1 MIQKG
6 DVVFFNNTIDDAENQ
21 FLIASFPKV
30 KFEIGKRYTV
40 VGVGS
45 YSNINGNDRTHI
57 LVEGSNQFIWE
68 KFFVKANTFAE
79 WLGELKTMNEKEKY
93 DADVKKYQKR
103 KKEKIE
109 FARHCMMKL
118 VTKYHTEDRIGG
130 EISSYDIMRINEILK
145 EYE

>member
-1 MIQKG
+1 MIQK
-6 DVVFFNNTIDDAENQ
+6 
-21 FLIASFPKV
+21 S
-30 KFEIGKRYTV
+30 
-40 VGVGS
+40 
-45 YSNINGNDRTHI
+45 
-57 LVEGSNQFIWE
+57 
-68 KFFVKANTFAE
+68 VKANTFAE
-79 WLGELKTMNEKEKY
+79 WLGELKTMKNEKD

-103 KKEKIE
+103 KKEKIM